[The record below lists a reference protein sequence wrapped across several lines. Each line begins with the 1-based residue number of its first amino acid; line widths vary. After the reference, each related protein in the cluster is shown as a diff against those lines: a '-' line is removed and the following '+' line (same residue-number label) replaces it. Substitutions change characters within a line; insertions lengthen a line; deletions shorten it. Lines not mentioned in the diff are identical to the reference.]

1 MAGGRRPTPTYL
13 KVLRGNPGRRPI
25 NAGEIQPERSP
36 TIPSAPDFLDSDARL
51 EWARVAPGLWRTGA
65 LTEADVGTLSAYC
78 FSFSQWKTAAEILRK
93 MKEND
98 RGELRGLIVQTKDKG
113 TTPNPLVWI
122 ANAAAK
128 AMNRY
133 AVELGMTP
141 ASRVGLDAGDHR
153 PRKFAG
159 LLAG

>member
-1 MAGGRRPTPTYL
+1 MWARLRPTASAMRSSKRRPRYSSACGRMTPAGCAGLSY
-13 KVLRGNPGRRPI
+13 KRRT
-25 NAGEIQPERSP
+25 R
-36 TIPSAPDFLDSDARL
+36 
-51 EWARVAPGLWRTGA
+51 
-65 LTEADVGTLSAYC
+65 
-78 FSFSQWKTAAEILRK
+78 
-93 MKEND
+93 
-98 RGELRGLIVQTKDKG
+98 G

-141 ASRVGLDAGDHR
+141 ASRVGLEGDDQR
-153 PRKFAG
+153 PRRFDG